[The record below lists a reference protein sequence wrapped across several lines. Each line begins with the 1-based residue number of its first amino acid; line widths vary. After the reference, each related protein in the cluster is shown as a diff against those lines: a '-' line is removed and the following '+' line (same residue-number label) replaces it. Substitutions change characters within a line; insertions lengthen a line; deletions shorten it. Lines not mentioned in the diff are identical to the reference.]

1 MMDDRKRQQNE
12 RTFEAWEE
20 LPAGG
25 RLYWYAVEGRF
36 GWTARYVKEVDADE
50 RTVRFQQEIYDDRGA
65 LQEIHQKYPED
76 LGHQKVGR

>member
-1 MMDDRKRQQNE
+1 MKRGRNYQQAGDYTGTQLKAGSDGRK
-12 RTFEAWEE
+12 
-20 LPAGG
+20 
-25 RLYWYAVEGRF
+25 
-36 GWTARYVKEVDADE
+36 YVKEVDAGE